1 MFNQSPQE
9 RSREMLK
16 SVDIYWKDWDDG
28 PQPAVRMREV
38 SRLVYRTA

>member
-16 SVDIYWKDWDDG
+16 YWKDWDDG